1 MYQDAAN
8 SVCERTRP
16 TSRSRP
22 PSLWQGQGQTERL
35 HYTGSQPDNV
45 ADEFVGYSI
54 LRIVQ
59 IVQYLLRQCE
69 TNHTHSK
76 CLPTSRWMPKRV
88 LEINGHDLRLVT
100 TSKMETKQYATMSY
114 CWGTDSKE
122 HQLTKDNFT
131 EYEKHISLRKM
142 PTTIRDAL
150 YLVRLLN
157 IRYVW
162 IDAMC
167 IVQDDNEDWVL
178 ESQKMHRTYSCAR
191 ICISAL
197 QSRGSDAGL
206 FAQREQPEET
216 AYDTQL
222 RLQGTTKFSS
232 AFKSFPLNQRAWTLQ
247 ERLLSTRLFHIA
259 APDFW
264 FECGEGIVN
273 LSDWYNGDDM
283 NNSICSTGT
292 FLGLDTFDE
301 TIAQISSKIKPIR
314 SKIHRSWYQLLLD
327 YCPRRLTF
335 EKDRLVAIEGLKTMY
350 QQYMGYTY
358 FYGIWESDVYNGLL
372 WFNGER
378 SDCTMSGC
386 LIDPLSVSLSHVMEV
401 SATAKL
407 RLHHYKDGYQAR
419 KGGLSPPKTQDATGA
434 LSCCTPS
441 WSWAAVCSK
450 YTNFCRI
457 DGQAYFPW
465 NGKSIERLRVK
476 FHGARELMVPDV
488 PVPCLELTGTVAR
501 LKITP
506 DLLISEC
513 TFPVQSGRIILKGSS
528 TIFLDKA
535 TSKLNE
541 CHALLFYESGFDTK
555 RLSNTSHLT
564 LLLLEKVSRDQV
576 FKRIGLAFLKV
587 TLGCSLPHLDLFQ
600 EKNKRIWLI

>member
-1 MYQDAAN
+1 M
-8 SVCERTRP
+8 
-16 TSRSRP
+16 
-22 PSLWQGQGQTERL
+22 
-35 HYTGSQPDNV
+35 
-45 ADEFVGYSI
+45 
-54 LRIVQ
+54 
-59 IVQYLLRQCE
+59 
-69 TNHTHSK
+69 
-76 CLPTSRWMPKRV
+76 
-88 LEINGHDLRLVT
+88 EISGHNLRLVA
-100 TSKMETKQYATMSY
+100 TSKMEAKPYATMSY

-122 HQLTKDNFT
+122 HQLTKDNST
-131 EYEKHISLRKM
+131 KYEKHISLREM
-142 PTTIRDAL
+142 PTTIRDAI
-150 YLVRLLN
+150 YLIQLLD

-167 IVQDDNEDWVL
+167 IIQDDNEDWTL
-178 ESQKMHRTYSCAR
+178 ESQTMHRTYSFAR

-206 FAQREQPEET
+206 FAQRDQLQET
-216 AYDTQL
+216 AYNTQP
-222 RLQGTTKFSS
+222 RYQETTKFSS

-273 LSDWYNGDDM
+273 LNDWYNGDCIND
-283 NNSICSTGT
+283 SICSTGT

-301 TIAQISSKIKPIR
+301 TIAQISGRMEPIK

-350 QQYMGYTY
+350 QQYMGCAY
-358 FYGIWESDVYNGLL
+358 FYGVWESDIYNGLL

-378 SDCTMSGC
+378 SDCTMAGC
-386 LIDPLSVSLSHVMEV
+386 IIDSLSAGLSHVMEG
-401 SATAKL
+401 SDIAKL
-407 RLHHYKDGYQAR
+407 HLHRYKDSHEAR
-419 KGGLSPPKTQDATGA
+419 RNWTSPPKTQDATGA
-434 LSCCTPS
+434 LSCNTPS
-441 WSWAAVCSK
+441 WSWAAVYSK

-457 DGQAYFPW
+457 DGQTRFTW
-465 NGKSIERLRVK
+465 NGTSIERLRVK
-476 FHGARELMVPDV
+476 FHEVRELIVPDV
-488 PVPCLELTGTVAR
+488 PTPCLELTGTVAR

-513 TFPVQSGRIILKGSS
+513 VYPVRSGLIVLKGSS

-535 TSKLNE
+535 TPELNK
-541 CHALLFYESGFDTK
+541 CHALLFYESGFDSK
-555 RLSNTSHLT
+555 HMSSTSHLT
-564 LLLLEKVSRDQV
+564 LLLLEEVSPGQV

-587 TLGCSLPHLDLFQ
+587 TLEHSCKHLGPDY
-600 EKNKRIWLI
+600 EERVKIWLI